1 MKPFAIAKII
11 SLGLFSFTFNSFA
24 SQILQI
30 PNTPVNQKILHNLDL
45 DYSCMG
51 NTKEHLNFHL
61 DDRAKEILESNKFS
75 KTSLFKN
82 SKIVEQDVEK
92 QFNFP
97 NQNKIQNDLGIYH
110 THAELVAELEATA
123 KKFPNLTELK
133 VVGTTVE
140 GREIHAIVL
149 SNKSSKQDK
158 KSFLVTG
165 THHAREWI
173 STEVPLASIQ
183 EILNAYSN
191 DQEAKNILDTSTLVY
206 VPMLNVDGAIF
217 SRTKQKM
224 WRKNRRTDSINST
237 GVDNNRNYAY
247 EWGGPG
253 ASSSAWSSTFRGP
266 EAMSE
271 VENQVIAQLQDQY
284 DFVTAISFHSYS
296 ELILWPWGYTDKMKS
311 KDHKIFE
318 KYGKKM
324 GAIMGGYKP
333 IQASGLY
340 PASGVFDD
348 YLYGQHGVLT
358 YTIELGRQFVPRPS
372 EVPKLTSN
380 GSKLLRYMFTQARA
394 PFAQAKKSTAYQIA
408 SSLENIV
415 KSLSINS
422 QATTYTKE
430 LQELQSFNQVEIE
443 AVMKDLDMSPLTRIQ
458 INRLMKK
465 QVLFQTLQNNQ

>member
-1 MKPFAIAKII
+1 MKPFAIAKILT
-11 SLGLFSFTFNSFA
+11 LGLFSFTFNSFS
-24 SQILQI
+24 SQVLQV
-30 PNTPVNQKILHNLDL
+30 PNSPVNQKILENLNLD
-45 DYSCMG
+45 YACMG
-51 NTKEHLNFHL
+51 NTKDHLNFHL
-61 DDRAKEILESNKFS
+61 DDRAKKILQSNKFS

-82 SKIVEQDVEK
+82 SKVVNEDVES
-92 QFNFP
+92 QFNIESH
-97 NQNKIQNDLGIYH
+97 NKLKNDLGIYH
-110 THAELVAELEATA
+110 THQELVQELQETA
-123 KKFPNLTELK
+123 KNYPNLTELK
-133 VVGTTVE
+133 VVGTTAE
-140 GREIHAIVL
+140 GNDIHAIIL
-149 SNKSSKQDK
+149 SNKKSSLDK

-173 STEVPLASIQ
+173 STEVPLASIKDLLSSFGTD
-183 EILNAYSN
+183 EEASKILN
-191 DQEAKNILDTSTLVY
+191 DSTLVY

-224 WRKNRRTDSINST
+224 WRKNRRTEGVSST

-253 ASSSAWSSTFRGP
+253 ASSSAWSSTYRGP

-271 VENQVIAQLQDQY
+271 VENQVVAQLHDQY
-284 DFVTAISFHSYS
+284 KFVTAISFHSYS
-296 ELILWPWGYTDKMKS
+296 ELILWPWGFTDKMKS

-358 YTIELGRQFVPRPS
+358 YTIELGKQFVPRPS
-372 EVPKLTSN
+372 EVPTINSN
-380 GSKLLRYMFTQARA
+380 GSKLLRYMFTEARA
-394 PFAQAKKSTAYQIA
+394 PFQAVANTTEYQIA
-408 SSLENIV
+408 KALENIV

-422 QATTYTKE
+422 EVTAYTNE
-430 LQELQSFNQVEIE
+430 LSALQGYGKDQVEG
-443 AVMKDLDMSPLTRIQ
+443 VMKDLDMSPLTRIQ
-458 INRLMKK
+458 INRLLKK
-465 QVLFQTLQNNQ
+465 QALFDTLQNK